1 MNKEI
6 KQFEQMRK
14 IAELKALSK
23 VSLEQPLTED
33 QYNKIME
40 LKNELLKGGIK
51 KNGI

>member
-23 VSLEQPLTED
+23 LSLKQPLTED
-33 QYNKIME
+33 QYNKMME
-40 LKNELLKGGIK
+40 LKKELIG
-51 KNGI
+51 